1 NSKPAKKTSHHTQNA
16 RQPANSTN
24 QKTIGINKLGTLL
37 SSQTTGTYDYL
48 RDMPFRAFVRFP
60 SPLCLQLISFSFPL
74 SNPLLWPNA
83 CKYGYDSAIP

>member
-1 NSKPAKKTSHHTQNA
+1 RHHTQNA

-48 RDMPFRAFVRFP
+48 RDIPFPASIRFP
-60 SPLCLQLISFSFPL
+60 SPLCSQLISFSFPL
-74 SNPLLWPNA
+74 SNPSLWLIA
-83 CKYGYDSAIP
+83 CKYGYDLAIP